1 MCQKF
6 SIDSDL
12 NGGLF
17 PKDHGKSNFE
27 TWCWDNLAVD
37 SKLWVKSSALDYTK
51 ISSAEF
57 NLVLKLYLCSKI
69 DYQGLNTFFV
79 NSFVVQFQIGLW
91 SAKLYF

>member
-27 TWCWDNLAVD
+27 TWCWYNNLAVD
-37 SKLWVKSSALDYTK
+37 SKLWVKSSALDYTR
-51 ISSAEF
+51 ISVIELD
-57 NLVLKLYLCSKI
+57 LVLK
-69 DYQGLNTFFV
+69 
-79 NSFVVQFQIGLW
+79 
-91 SAKLYF
+91 